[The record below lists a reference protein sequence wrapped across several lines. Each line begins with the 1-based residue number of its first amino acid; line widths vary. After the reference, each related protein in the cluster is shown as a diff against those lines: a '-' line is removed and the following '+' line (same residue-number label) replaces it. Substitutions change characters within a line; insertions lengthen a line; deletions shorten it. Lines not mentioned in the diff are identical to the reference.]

1 MNKPLTF
8 QDIFKN
14 NFLNSQAF
22 EGITLNQ
29 VLIALLFAFL
39 AGMFIYLIYRIS
51 DNTPAFVNSFAVSL
65 VALTMITTL
74 VIMTITSNVLLSL
87 GMVGA
92 LSIVRF
98 RTAVKEAID
107 IIFMFWAITMGIT
120 IGAGFILLPRWAAW
134 SLVQFCWA

>member
-74 VIMTITSNVLLSL
+74 VIMTITSNVLLS
-87 GMVGA
+87 
-92 LSIVRF
+92 S
-98 RTAVKEAID
+98 
-107 IIFMFWAITMGIT
+107 
-120 IGAGFILLPRWAAW
+120 AW
-134 SLVQFCWA
+134 WVL

>member
-39 AGMFIYLIYRIS
+39 AGMFIYLIYRI
-51 DNTPAFVNSFAVSL
+51 
-65 VALTMITTL
+65 
-74 VIMTITSNVLLSL
+74 
-87 GMVGA
+87 
-92 LSIVRF
+92 
-98 RTAVKEAID
+98 
-107 IIFMFWAITMGIT
+107 
-120 IGAGFILLPRWAAW
+120 
-134 SLVQFCWA
+134 